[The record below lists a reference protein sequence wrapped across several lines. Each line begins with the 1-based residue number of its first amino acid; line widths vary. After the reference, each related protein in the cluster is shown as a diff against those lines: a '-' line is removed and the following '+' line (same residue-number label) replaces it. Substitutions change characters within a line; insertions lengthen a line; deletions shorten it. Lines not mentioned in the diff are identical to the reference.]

1 MENTLSEI
9 CSKLDSIDKKIDE
22 LNSKIN
28 QNSKDCE
35 RMTSHITFIETVY
48 EHVKNP
54 MMFIVNRINK
64 ISYRNSLT

>member
-1 MENTLSEI
+1 MENTLIEI

-35 RMTSHITFIETVY
+35 RMTSHITFIETLY

>member
-1 MENTLSEI
+1 MENTLIEI